1 MDQSKQTGLVDKSSV
16 ALRYGPDFLRLIESP
31 DFRRHYETAA
41 QPAAIKRF
49 ELDAVSTPLWMD
61 AVATD

>member
-49 ELDAVSTPLWMD
+49 EPDAVSTPLWMD